1 MSLLTCLILC
11 QLFMTPGKYQDRPL
25 IYTKILAVEAKEE
38 HTAMH
43 NHNRTYLSNKTELSV
58 G

>member
-1 MSLLTCLILC
+1 
-11 QLFMTPGKYQDRPL
+11 MTSGKYQDRPL

>member
-1 MSLLTCLILC
+1 
-11 QLFMTPGKYQDRPL
+11 MTPGKYQDRPL

-43 NHNRTYLSNKTELSV
+43 NHNRTLKYLSNKTELSV